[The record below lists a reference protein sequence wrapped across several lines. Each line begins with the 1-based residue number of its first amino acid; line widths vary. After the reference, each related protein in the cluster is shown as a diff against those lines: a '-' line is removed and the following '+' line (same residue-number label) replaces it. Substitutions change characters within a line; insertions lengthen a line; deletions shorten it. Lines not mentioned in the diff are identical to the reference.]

1 MPKKPEI
8 LQAEARLSCPLYA
21 CSFDHA
27 DPNCLVVGGGGGSDP
42 NGVPNE
48 VFVLDTSNP
57 LELPTA
63 GSLTLSK
70 SEDNVT
76 TLVVGPRSSDGETAV
91 VFAGANGS
99 PSDIKKGKNR
109 HFRTLALRLSG
120 SSGGPEAAKTS
131 GERIVELARDALF
144 DQRGQDLTY
153 VPYQRLC
160 ALSHPFDDFPQLG
173 AAADGFS
180 KNPQIA
186 LFNVPPSTAQ
196 TGARRWKQRGTL
208 DIPTEAMDLDVVQ
221 TGPDTYQLAYCDDH
235 DIFTVEVSKEG
246 ISEPKCV
253 QTLEA
258 EDGDTS
264 RPTFRSLRYLST
276 GFLVTTVNNPASQ
289 GGGVSLHGY
298 RLPKDNQPHAR
309 LAIRQSLPRTV
320 SKATGLAVRNLTPP
334 ASPSEKQG
342 DSQFV
347 VAVAGNDRS
356 INLLTLEHKMVHSV
370 DLLANLSPFKHLKDV
385 HQTGITGLS
394 FSAFA
399 PPKTDSDA
407 KPEISVKL
415 ASVAVG
421 NTAVVHSIPLKPYH
435 STSTSTQ
442 SERPATPRYV
452 VALKSKTESPA
463 LILTQ
468 LTVVILLLAI
478 IGQLV
483 LETKGISPEILG
495 TKKYLP
501 ASWQMRMHHS
511 VVPGE
516 KTIGDLLSNVKLE
529 SDQTP
534 VIRHV
539 DADILDANGHP
550 TLDVVAHDE
559 LLHGPAKSWE
569 DLHPSQQQLWKD
581 RLKKTGHWVEA
592 TGEQVFKGV
601 LFGEIGGVIG
611 DIVNAAI

>member
-1 MPKKPEI
+1 M
-8 LQAEARLSCPLYA
+8 
-21 CSFDHA
+21 
-27 DPNCLVVGGGGGSDP
+27 
-42 NGVPNE
+42 
-48 VFVLDTSNP
+48 LDTSNP
-57 LELPTA
+57 LELPTT

-76 TLVVGPRSSDGETAV
+76 TLVVGPRDKEGGTAI

-99 PSDIKKGKNR
+99 PNDIKKGKNR
-109 HFRTLALRLSG
+109 HFRTLALRLSSG
-120 SSGGPEAAKTS
+120 SGGPEAAKTS

-173 AAADGFS
+173 AVADGFS
-180 KNPQIA
+180 KHPQIA

-208 DIPTEAMDLDVVQ
+208 DIPMEAMDLDVVQ

-246 ISEPKCV
+246 VSEPKCV

-258 EDGDTS
+258 EDGDNS
-264 RPTFRSLRYLST
+264 RPSFRSLRYLST

-298 RLPKDNQPHAR
+298 RLPKEDQPHAR

-334 ASPSEKQG
+334 VSPSEKQG
-342 DSQFV
+342 DTQFV

-356 INLLTLEHKMVHSV
+356 INLLTLEHKQIHSV
-370 DLLANLSPFKHLKDV
+370 DLLANLAPFKHLKDV

-399 PPKTDSDA
+399 PPKTESDV

-415 ASVAVG
+415 ASVSVG
-421 NTAVVHSIPLKPYH
+421 NTAVVHSIPLKQFRSNSPGAK
-435 STSTSTQ
+435 

-468 LTVVILLLAI
+468 LAVVILLLAI
-478 IGQLV
+478 IGQVV
-483 LETKGISPEILG
+483 LEAKGLSPEIFG
-495 TKKYLP
+495 SKKYLP
-501 ASWQMRMHHS
+501 ASWQLTMRHGP
-511 VVPGE
+511 VLGE
-516 KTIGDLLSNVKLE
+516 KTIGDLLSNVQLE
-529 SDQTP
+529 KDQVP

-539 DADILDANGHP
+539 DTDILDAHGHP
-550 TLDVVAHDE
+550 TLDVAAHDE
-559 LLHGPAKSWE
+559 ELHGPATSWDE
-569 DLHPSQQQLWKD
+569 LPPAQQKLWKD

-611 DIVNAAI
+611 NIINAAV

>member
-1 MPKKPEI
+1 MTKKPEI
-8 LQAEARLSCPLYA
+8 LKAEAKLSCPLYA

-27 DPNCLVVGGGGGSDP
+27 DPTCLVVGGGGGSDP

-48 VFVLDTSNP
+48 VFLLDASSP

-76 TLVVGPRSSDGETAV
+76 TLVVGPRSKDGETAL

-99 PSDIKKGKNR
+99 PDDIKKGKNR
-109 HFRTLALRLSG
+109 HFRTLALRLSSAG
-120 SSGGPEAAKTS
+120 GGPKAAKTS

-144 DQRGQDLTY
+144 APRGQDLTY

-160 ALSHPFDDFPQLG
+160 ALSHPFAGFPQLG

-196 TGARRWKQRGTL
+196 TGARRWTQRGTL
-208 DIPTEAMDLDVVQ
+208 DIPKEAMDLDVVQ

-235 DIFTVEVSKEG
+235 EIFTVEVSKEG
-246 ISEPKCV
+246 VSEPKCV

-258 EDGDTS
+258 EEGDKS
-264 RPTFRSLRYLST
+264 RPTFRSLRYLSS
-276 GFLVTTVNNPASQ
+276 GFLVTTVNIPASQ
-289 GGGVSLHGY
+289 GGGVRLHGY
-298 RLPKDNQPHAR
+298 RLPKDNQPLAR
-309 LAIRQSLPRTV
+309 LAIRQNLPKTV

-356 INLLTLEHKMVHSV
+356 INLLTLEHKQVHSV
-370 DLLANLSPFKHLKDV
+370 DLLANLAPFKHLKDV

-399 PPKTDSDA
+399 PPKADGEA

-421 NTAVVHSIPLKPYH
+421 NTAVVHSIPLKEFHGP
-435 STSTSTQ
+435 SQ
-442 SERPATPRYV
+442 GGQGERPATPRYV
-452 VALKSKTESPA
+452 VALKSKGESPT

-478 IGQLV
+478 IGQVV
-483 LETKGISPEILG
+483 LETKGLSPELLG
-495 TKKYLP
+495 ARNYLP
-501 ASWQMRMHHS
+501 AGWQLQMRRGP
-511 VVPGE
+511 VVGE
-516 KTIGDLLSNVKLE
+516 KSIGDLLSNVKLE
-529 SDQTP
+529 NDQTP
-534 VIRHV
+534 VIRHI
-539 DADILDANGHP
+539 DADVLDENGEP
-550 TLDVVAHDE
+550 TLEVAAHDE
-559 LLHGPAKSWE
+559 QLHGPATSWE
-569 DLHPSQQQLWKD
+569 ELPATQQQLWKD

-592 TGEQVFKGV
+592 TGEEVFKGV
-601 LFGEIGGVIG
+601 LFGELGGAIGNI
-611 DIVNAAI
+611 INAAI